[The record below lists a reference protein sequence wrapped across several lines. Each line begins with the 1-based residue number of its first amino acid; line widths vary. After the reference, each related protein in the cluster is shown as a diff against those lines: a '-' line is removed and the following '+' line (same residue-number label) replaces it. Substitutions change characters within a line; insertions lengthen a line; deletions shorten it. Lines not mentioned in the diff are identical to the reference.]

1 VAAVRPSAES
11 MLRQAREH
19 GLDLLE
25 QPEVDQS
32 GWDYLVLHATAT
44 DGTDWI
50 LRAPRRPDGLYLPA
64 EGRLLDHVRPLL
76 PVAVPDWRITT
87 DTLIAYPKLPGVQAD
102 GRWTPTDDLLGRT
115 IAIMHALPT
124 EPVRELGVPV
134 FTPDDQRK
142 LIAELIEQARAEYVI
157 ADERLRRWQDW
168 LDATDRWPRRMVLA
182 RGDLHPQHL
191 LVEGGRLVGLIDW
204 ADATI
209 GDPAMDFTD
218 PYAYLAPAVFER
230 LLADYERHGGHVWP
244 GMREHI
250 ALRASLEPVISGLY
264 GLETGRADL
273 IELAREQL
281 SRSR

>member
-1 VAAVRPSAES
+1 MPPSAES
-11 MLRQAREH
+11 MLREAREN
-19 GLDLLE
+19 GLDLRDQYE
-25 QPEVDQS
+25 IDQS

-44 DGTDWI
+44 DGADWI
-50 LRAPRRPDGLYLPA
+50 LRAPRHTDGLYLPA

-76 PVAVPDWRITT
+76 PVAVPDWRINTG
-87 DTLIAYPKLPGVQAD
+87 TLVAYPKLPGAQAD
-102 GRWTPTDDLLGRT
+102 MRWTPTDDLLGRT

-124 EPVRELGVPV
+124 EPVRALGVPV
-134 FTPDDQRK
+134 FTPDGQRK
-142 LIAELIEQARAEYVI
+142 WIADLIEQARAEYVI

-168 LDATDRWPRRMVLA
+168 LDATDRWPPDMVLA

-218 PYAYLAPAVFER
+218 PYANFAPAVFER

-250 ALRASLEPVISGLY
+250 ALRASLEPVINGLY
-264 GLETGRADL
+264 GVETGRTDL
-273 IELAREQL
+273 IEQAREQL